1 MKNKLISLQVIFTLL
16 LIISGALY
24 LIYIFRNR
32 ENFDSGRY
40 TWKYGEGLSCKGDLN
55 TNTELQNISSYFNR
69 LDYEKYS
76 TAKYNKTNI
85 KNPGHLY
92 AAYCDIMSY
101 NDLLAY
107 KCLKISPSNLSKK
120 MDTNDIKNIFETIY
134 IYNESSLYSYL
145 LAKIQMLTTTNVKL
159 QGPIYVCMSQSPYLK
174 YAYEKINPPISKW
187 LDARIDILNNKNPY
201 YSEVID
207 SKGKQSITTNT
218 YSYDDDTTNTFSY
231 DNNEKQKILS
241 LVFDKAGNPSI
252 VANTDT
258 FDNDMTNT
266 YSQDDKQT
274 RNISSLYA
282 QILIILP
289 MYDKNMK
296 LKKEKIDE
304 QKVVIDDFLQKTI
317 SAHHTHNDM
326 CFIKCNKSSTINCG
340 CLNMNDNNVDSRINT
355 FNYQD
360 GGINNATFDFPRYTS
375 KCIDHTNNNTATD
388 FSMMYFVNPYSD
400 NYINVIEDPDGEKVE
415 EAEGD
420 LVEGAA
426 APASFTPYRKDEF
439 DGIQDSVDT
448 AKAILTPEFYDA
460 FDKSKGTMKLESQYS
475 KKM

>member
-1 MKNKLISLQVIFTLL
+1 MKNKLVSLQVIFILL
-16 LIISGALY
+16 FIISGALY

-55 TNTELQNISSYFNR
+55 TNTELQNINSYFNG

-76 TAKYNKTNI
+76 TEKYNKTNI
-85 KNPGHLY
+85 KNPLHLY

-107 KCLKISPSNLSKK
+107 KCLKISPSDLSKR

-159 QGPIYVCMSQSPYLK
+159 QGPIYVCMSQAPYLK

-207 SKGKQSITTNT
+207 SRGNQSFE
-218 YSYDDDTTNTFSY
+218 TNTFSY
-231 DNNEKQKILS
+231 DDDTANTLSYDNQEKQK
-241 LVFDKAGNPSI
+241 
-252 VANTDT
+252 
-258 FDNDMTNT
+258 
-266 YSQDDKQT
+266 

-282 QILIILP
+282 QILIIFP

-296 LKKEKIDE
+296 LKKELKNE
-304 QKVVIDDFLQKTI
+304 QKVVADDFLQKII
-317 SAHHTHNDM
+317 STYHTHNDM
-326 CFIKCNKSSTINCG
+326 CFVKCNKSSAINCG
-340 CLNMNDNNVDSRINT
+340 CLNMNDRNVDSRINT

-360 GGINNATFDFPRYTS
+360 GGINNTKFDFPRYTS
-375 KCIDHTNNNTATD
+375 KCIDHTNNVTTD

-400 NYINVIEDPDGEKVE
+400 NYINVIEDPDGQTYEE
-415 EAEGD
+415 EAGD
-420 LVEGAA
+420 TGPVVE
-426 APASFTPYRKDEF
+426 APMSFDP
-439 DGIQDSVDT
+439 I
-448 AKAILTPEFYDA
+448 ITPEQDISKILMTSDFYD
-460 FDKSKGTMKLESQYS
+460 KVSKGTIKVGSPGVNNM
-475 KKM
+475 